1 VKCYPQCKEDKM
13 QQSYARLT
21 LAIALSLPLGA
32 CSSIF
37 GSNTAARSTQQMQPA
52 ETVTPALASGSTED
66 GRAHLGAGRV
76 GLAIEAFQRALA
88 SGEPVAPALNGMGVA
103 YARLGRS
110 DAAKR
115 FFEQASAM
123 EPTNE
128 KFAANLVNLM
138 RSPAFAARQ
147 NRELMAQ
154 LANGTG
160 NLSPML
166 APAQANAAPRLGQ
179 LQRVSRSEVRI
190 AAAPSLAAPLLSARS
205 QPSPAISLP
214 TRKTLVE
221 RGQAPVSDRKQAAAG
236 QSISP
241 AYPLRIEFSGASRNM
256 LMREGE
262 VASAAALP
270 KQARRA
276 ATPRSRA
283 SAVGPDFLS
292 ESYTYKPQYPI
303 RLVL

>member
-1 VKCYPQCKEDKM
+1 M
-13 QQSYARLT
+13 QQSYAKLT

-37 GSNTAARSTQQMQPA
+37 GSHTAARSTQQLQPA
-52 ETVTPALASGSTED
+52 ENAAPKLALGSTDE

-76 GLAIEAFQRALA
+76 GLAIEAFQRALS

-123 EPTNE
+123 EPANE

-147 NRELMAQ
+147 NRELMGQ

-160 NLSPML
+160 DPSPST
-166 APAQANAAPRLGQ
+166 ASDSPRLGQ

-190 AAAPSLAAPLLSARS
+190 AAAPSLAAPLQSA
-205 QPSPAISLP
+205 Q
-214 TRKTLVE
+214 VE
-221 RGQAPVSDRKQAAAG
+221 RGQMPVSDRKQAAAG
-236 QSISP
+236 QRIAP
-241 AYPLRIEFSGASRNM
+241 AYPVRIEFSGASRNK
-256 LMREGE
+256 LMRDGA
-262 VASAAALP
+262 VAAASVLP
-270 KQARRA
+270 KQARPA
-276 ATPRSRA
+276 ASQRLRK

-292 ESYTYKPQYPI
+292 ESAKPEYPI

>member
-1 VKCYPQCKEDKM
+1 M

-37 GSNTAARSTQQMQPA
+37 GSNTAARSTQQLQPA
-52 ETVTPALASGSTED
+52 ETVTPKLALGSTDE
-66 GRAHLGAGRV
+66 GRTHLGAGRV

-103 YARLGRS
+103 YARLGRP

-123 EPTNE
+123 EPANE
-128 KFAANLVNLM
+128 KFAANLVNLL

-147 NRELMAQ
+147 NRELMGQ
-154 LANGTG
+154 LANVTG
-160 NLSPML
+160 NPGPLL
-166 APAQANAAPRLGQ
+166 AQVPASAAPRLGQ
-179 LQRVSRSEVRI
+179 LQRISRSEVRI
-190 AAAPSLAAPLLSARS
+190 AAAPSLAAPLPSARA
-205 QPSPAISLP
+205 QPSPAINSP
-214 TRKTLVE
+214 TRLTRVE

-236 QSISP
+236 QRSSP
-241 AYPLRIEFSGASRNM
+241 VYPLRIEFSGASRNM

-262 VASAAALP
+262 VAAASALP
-270 KQARRA
+270 KQARPA
-276 ATPRSRA
+276 VSQRSRA

-292 ESYTYKPQYPI
+292 ESYKPQYPI

>member
-1 VKCYPQCKEDKM
+1 M

-37 GSNTAARSTQQMQPA
+37 GSNTAARSTQQLQPA
-52 ETVTPALASGSTED
+52 ENAAPKLALGSTDE

-123 EPTNE
+123 EPANE
-128 KFAANLVNLM
+128 KFAANLVNLL

-147 NRELMAQ
+147 NRELMGQ

-160 NLSPML
+160 NPSP
-166 APAQANAAPRLGQ
+166 ATASDSPRLGQ
-179 LQRVSRSEVRI
+179 LQRISRSEVRI
-190 AAAPSLAAPLLSARS
+190 AAAPSLAAPLQSARS
-205 QPSPAISLP
+205 QPSSGINLP
-214 TRKTLVE
+214 TRITRVE
-221 RGQAPVSDRKQAAAG
+221 RGQVPGSDRKQAVAG
-236 QSISP
+236 QRISP
-241 AYPLRIEFSGASRNM
+241 AYPLRIEFSGASRNI
-256 LMREGE
+256 LKREGE
-262 VASAAALP
+262 VAATSALP
-270 KQARRA
+270 KQARPAVSR
-276 ATPRSRA
+276 RSRA

-292 ESYTYKPQYPI
+292 ESTKPEYPI

>member
-1 VKCYPQCKEDKM
+1 M

-37 GSNTAARSTQQMQPA
+37 GSNTAARSTQQVQPV
-52 ETVTPALASGSTED
+52 ETVPPELASGSTED

-123 EPTNE
+123 EPANE
-128 KFAANLVNLM
+128 KFAANLVNLL

-147 NRELMAQ
+147 NRELMGQ
-154 LANGTG
+154 LANGTS
-160 NLSPML
+160 NPSPML
-166 APAQANAAPRLGQ
+166 ASSAPRLGQ
-179 LQRVSRSEVRI
+179 LQRISRSEVRI
-190 AAAPSLAAPLLSARS
+190 AAAPSLAAPLLSARV
-205 QPSPAISLP
+205 QPSPAINSPSRL
-214 TRKTLVE
+214 TRVE

-236 QSISP
+236 QRNSP

-262 VASAAALP
+262 VAAAAALP

-276 ATPRSRA
+276 VSQRSRA

-292 ESYTYKPQYPI
+292 ESYKPQYPI